1 MGKRRTDKEWLE
13 LIQECR
19 SSGYNDLEW
28 CKLNGI
34 PTSTFYTNLKKLR
47 LKAMI
52 DEQPSR
58 SIIRDQQEV
67 VQVNLDQSP
76 SVHIPN
82 NSTDV
87 ALHLNIHGVS
97 IDVLNGANRS
107 TIENTLS
114 ALRSLC

>member
-1 MGKRRTDKEWLE
+1 MGKHRTDKEWLE

-19 SSGYNDLEW
+19 SSGYNDFEW

-34 PTSTFYTNLKKLR
+34 PTSTFYTNLKKFR
-47 LKAMI
+47 QKAMI

-58 SIIRDQQEV
+58 PIINDQQEV
-67 VQVNLDQSP
+67 VQVNLGQGP
-76 SVHIPN
+76 TEHNPN
-82 NSTDV
+82 NATDV
-87 ALHLNIHGVS
+87 ALHLNIRGIS